1 MFEIYK
7 SHAKRWLGARA
18 EINNVNISKY
28 SVFDQ
33 YIHEKIIA

>member
-7 SHAKRWLGARA
+7 NHAKQWLGTRT

-33 YIHEKIIA
+33 YIH